1 MTQTALETV
10 VRQSGPSKWDWEV
23 LFDGRYPVMH
33 GFKATREEATSEA
46 ENALVLL
53 LAAGWKPQ
61 TR

>member
-1 MTQTALETV
+1 
-10 VRQSGPSKWDWEV
+10 VR
-23 LFDGRYPVMH
+23 FDGRYPVMH
-33 GFKATREEATSEA
+33 GFKATREEAAAEA